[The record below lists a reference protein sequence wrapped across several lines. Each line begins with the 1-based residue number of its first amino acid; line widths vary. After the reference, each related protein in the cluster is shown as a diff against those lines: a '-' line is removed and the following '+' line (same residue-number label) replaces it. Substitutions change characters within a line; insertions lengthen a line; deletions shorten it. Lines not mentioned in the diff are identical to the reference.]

1 MTLSMEAKYIQI
13 LTHKLLDLIFL
24 TALIKKVEWKW
35 EELSEKN
42 MGKGLQKVFKYAVNL
57 KNSLPTSVEA
67 GLEVS
72 HFIPEASNF
81 SGVNK

>member
-1 MTLSMEAKYIQI
+1 
-13 LTHKLLDLIFL
+13 
-24 TALIKKVEWKW
+24 
-35 EELSEKN
+35 

-81 SGVNK
+81 SGVTK